1 MIPKQRV
8 TSETKSAM
16 SETCAVCSKRFAE
29 KWTGCSYCEY
39 KWWCTD
45 GDCYTKKA
53 RRRARENMQELTMIA
68 RK

>member
-45 GDCYTKKA
+45 GDCYTKKRVDA
-53 RRRARENMQELTMIA
+53 HEKICKNSR
-68 RK
+68 